1 MCPFNDHDNDHDLA
15 AAIAHAAGGLLNM
28 VRASP
33 LLHGKQRGHA
43 GDTVANAFITQL
55 LQAQRG
61 GDGFLSEET
70 APDPARLDKP
80 RVWIIDPLDGT
91 REYGELELGREDW
104 AVHIALTEHG
114 HPTACA
120 VGLPAAGLVFSTASP
135 PAIPAAPPGKL
146 KIVVSR
152 SRAPAIAQEVADA
165 LDAELLPMGSAG
177 AKAMAVLTGAAHAYL
192 HAGGQYE
199 WDSCAPV
206 GVALAAGLHASRI
219 DGSPCRYNQPDPWMP
234 DLLICRPELADLI
247 LDATAKAKA
256 NQTTAP

>member
-1 MCPFNDHDNDHDLA
+1 MCPFNDHDLA

-91 REYGELELGREDW
+91 REYGELEQNM
-104 AVHIALTEHG
+104 
-114 HPTACA
+114 
-120 VGLPAAGLVFSTASP
+120 
-135 PAIPAAPPGKL
+135 AIRPRVRWDCPPPG
-146 KIVVSR
+146 SCFPR
-152 SRAPAIAQEVADA
+152 PARRPF
-165 LDAELLPMGSAG
+165 LP
-177 AKAMAVLTGAAHAYL
+177 
-192 HAGGQYE
+192 
-199 WDSCAPV
+199 
-206 GVALAAGLHASRI
+206 R
-219 DGSPCRYNQPDPWMP
+219 
-234 DLLICRPELADLI
+234 RPG
-247 LDATAKAKA
+247 
-256 NQTTAP
+256 N